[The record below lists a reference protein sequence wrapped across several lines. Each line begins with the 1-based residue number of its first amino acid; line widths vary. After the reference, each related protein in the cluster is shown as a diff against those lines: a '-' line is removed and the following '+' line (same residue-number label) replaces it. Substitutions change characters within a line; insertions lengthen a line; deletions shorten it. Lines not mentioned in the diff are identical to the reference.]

1 MNKTFHHLLMVNQA
15 IFQKKILNEL
25 IKIGLTPG
33 QPKVLEYLNQNDGS
47 IQKDIAHGCH
57 IDPATLTGILD
68 RMEEKNLI
76 ERKSINGN
84 RRSSHVY
91 LTECG
96 KKYSEDVL
104 KVFIKEENIAFKG
117 IDKYEQTQ
125 FIDILYKIYSNMTD
139 MEETNE

>member
-47 IQKDIAHGCH
+47 IQKNIANGCH

-117 IDKYEQTQ
+117 IDEYEQTQ

>member
-76 ERKSINGN
+76 ERRSINGN

-104 KVFIKEENIAFKG
+104 RVFIKEENIAFKG

>member
-47 IQKDIAHGCH
+47 IQKNIANGCH

-117 IDKYEQTQ
+117 ISESEQQQ

>member
-33 QPKVLEYLNQNDGS
+33 QPKVLEYLNEHDGS
-47 IQKDIAHGCH
+47 IQKDIAHGCN

-76 ERKSINGN
+76 ERRSINGN

-104 KVFIKEENIAFKG
+104 RVFIKEENIAFKG
-117 IDKYEQTQ
+117 IDEYEQTQ